1 MTKETTLRNL
11 RDAEA
16 ANRFDLDSLARA
28 FKADGAVVVRGLFTP
43 EEVALAERGVEANL
57 AKPGPYAAV
66 ASDPSDPGRF
76 FEDFRNWQRIPE
88 YGALA
93 SRSAAPAVAGALIG
107 ARFAGKVNPETLRK
121 GFGWLV
127 LMMASVIMGEEI
139 HPAVGL
145 TVAAVTVIAGAMT
158 FACNHYAACPLRRLM
173 HRSAATGATA

>member
-16 ANRFDLDSLARA
+16 ADRFDLDSLARA

-93 SRSAAPAVAGALIG
+93 SRSASRGVA
-107 ARFAGKVNPETLRK
+107 R
-121 GFGWLV
+121 
-127 LMMASVIMGEEI
+127 
-139 HPAVGL
+139 
-145 TVAAVTVIAGAMT
+145 
-158 FACNHYAACPLRRLM
+158 
-173 HRSAATGATA
+173 